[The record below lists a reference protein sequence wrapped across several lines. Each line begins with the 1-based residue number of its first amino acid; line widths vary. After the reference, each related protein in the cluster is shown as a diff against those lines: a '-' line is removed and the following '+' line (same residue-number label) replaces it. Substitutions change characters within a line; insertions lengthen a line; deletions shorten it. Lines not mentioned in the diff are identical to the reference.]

1 MKKSI
6 LLTISL
12 IISYCAIGQFGLRQ
26 NKLKSIG
33 IKDSTVFT
41 SDLGSPVSKITFTPP
56 NDNFDKLIFYNQNN
70 RPKELLRLNS
80 KGDTLEINIPSVK
93 FIKIDGF
100 IYEIKRYTNISIEK
114 VKPNWS
120 TVLSDLSKKIDT
132 INYNNHKK

>member
-6 LLTISL
+6 LLTLTL
-12 IISYCAIGQFGLRQ
+12 IISYYSMAQNDTIKLPYSGRFVAGL
-26 NKLKSIG
+26 
-33 IKDSTVFT
+33 T

-100 IYEIKRYTNISIEK
+100 IYEIKRYSNISIEK
-114 VKPNWS
+114 VKPNWT
-120 TVLSDLSKKIDT
+120 TVLTDLAKKVDT
-132 INYNNHKK
+132 INVKKQNQ

>member
-100 IYEIKRYTNISIEK
+100 I
-114 VKPNWS
+114 
-120 TVLSDLSKKIDT
+120 
-132 INYNNHKK
+132 